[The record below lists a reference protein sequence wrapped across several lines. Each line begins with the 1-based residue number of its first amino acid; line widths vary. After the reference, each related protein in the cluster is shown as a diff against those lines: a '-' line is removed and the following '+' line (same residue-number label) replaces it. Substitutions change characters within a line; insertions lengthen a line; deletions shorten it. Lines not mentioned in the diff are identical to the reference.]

1 MSGYKEFEGKTL
13 DEAIRDACAYYDAT
27 RDKLEIDILNDAK
40 GGIFGLVGAKKAR
53 VRARLVELSSV
64 LEGLDSLADKG
75 KQAKKKHDAP
85 QNEPRQNEPRRS
97 GKRDARDE
105 APRKDRSSR
114 PAQPELAEAAFAEA
128 AFAEATSGI
137 GVEEAAPE
145 TAQADEPQRS
155 KGRSGGRLAR
165 APRRERPKG
174 EGQRRGKQDQPP
186 REAENA
192 KNTGVL
198 PDADIADLDA
208 EGEDFSRVPFDQ
220 LDAAELEN
228 AAREI
233 VSRLTGPFLG
243 DVAVNVT
250 IGNDRVRV
258 SLNDVEDTGLL
269 IGRDGQTLAS
279 LQYLVTRML
288 SNRMKALLRVQIDA
302 GDYRERQD
310 ERLRELALSLAE
322 KVKAG
327 GRPQVTRPLSSYH
340 RRVIHLTLQ
349 DDPLIQTHSKGEGE
363 MKRVMVARRKGQ
375 A

>member
-53 VRARLVELSSV
+53 VRAKLVELSSV
-64 LEGLDSLADKG
+64 LDGLESLADKG
-75 KQAKKKHDAP
+75 KQQKKKHDAP
-85 QNEPRQNEPRRS
+85 QGEPRRN
-97 GKRDARDE
+97 GKREARDE
-105 APRKDRSSR
+105 APRKDRSPR
-114 PAQPELAEAAFAEA
+114 PAQPEPAEAAFAEA
-128 AFAEATSGI
+128 AFAEATSAPA
-137 GVEEAAPE
+137 VEEE
-145 TAQADEPQRS
+145 TAQEAARADDAKRAR
-155 KGRSGGRLAR
+155 GRSGGRLAR
-165 APRRERPKG
+165 APRRESPRN
-174 EGQRRGKQDQPP
+174 EGQRRAKQDQPAK
-186 REAENA
+186 EAESARSNGIHD
-192 KNTGVL
+192 N
-198 PDADIADLDA
+198 DIADIDVD
-208 EGEDFSRVPFDQ
+208 GEEFSRVPFDQ

-233 VSRLTGPFLG
+233 VSRLTAPFLG
-243 DVAVNVT
+243 DVTINVA

-258 SLNDVEDTGLL
+258 SLNDVEDPGLL

-349 DDPLIQTHSKGEGE
+349 DDPQIQTHSKGEGE
-363 MKRVMVARRKGQ
+363 MKRVMVARRKTP

>member
-27 RDKLEIDILNDAK
+27 RDKLEIDILNDSR

-64 LEGLDSLADKG
+64 LDGLDSLADKG
-75 KQAKKKHDAP
+75 RQHKKRNEAPAGEPGRQGRREPREDSQRKERPPVDAP
-85 QNEPRQNEPRRS
+85 VLS
-97 GKRDARDE
+97 
-105 APRKDRSSR
+105 
-114 PAQPELAEAAFAEA
+114 AETAFAEA
-128 AFAEATSGI
+128 AF
-137 GVEEAAPE
+137 VEAAP
-145 TAQADEPQRS
+145 AMAGQADAEPMAPQPDGERNS
-155 KGRSGGRLAR
+155 RGRSGKLAR
-165 APRRERPKG
+165 APRRERPRNDG
-174 EGQRRGKQDQPP
+174 NRRAKPEHPKEPESVKQAPVEPESMEMDTDS
-186 REAENA
+186 EE
-192 KNTGVL
+192 
-198 PDADIADLDA
+198 
-208 EGEDFSRVPFDQ
+208 FSRVPFDQ
-220 LDAAELEN
+220 LDITELEN

-233 VSRLTGPFLG
+233 ISRLTDPFLG
-243 DVAVNVT
+243 TVTVTVAVS
-250 IGNDRVRV
+250 NDRVRI
-258 SLNDVEDTGLL
+258 SLSDVDDPGLL

-310 ERLRELALSLAE
+310 ERLREMALSLAE

-349 DDPLIQTHSKGEGE
+349 DDPQIQTHSKGEGE